1 MCEEQKSWIV
11 HERARIRASVLH
23 SEKEGKLA
31 TQVACGSCFQPYLQV
46 CDRWKQFFEKTEAA
60 FWSLVRTTFTWKSFG
75 EMKLRRL
82 KACKGGTA
90 GIRFCDV
97 TVTGQWSSPSG
108 WRNASEQ
115 EGGVNTPDWA
125 DPMIIAIMTSRR
137 KKRENAEKF
146 RKWRRRSLS
155 KQLFGASFST
165 HWSVKLCRF
174 FVESCNY
181 DLSLLRGKWNSEYS
195 RKIMRKV
202 YLKCFCPCPV

>member
-1 MCEEQKSWIV
+1 MLSSAFRQNSTRRTLDNKMANEDVYSISSDACADKMPMCYSK
-11 HERARIRASVLH
+11 
-23 SEKEGKLA
+23 
-31 TQVACGSCFQPYLQV
+31 
-46 CDRWKQFFEKTEAA
+46 
-60 FWSLVRTTFTWKSFG
+60 
-75 EMKLRRL
+75 
-82 KACKGGTA
+82 
-90 GIRFCDV
+90 
-97 TVTGQWSSPSG
+97 
-108 WRNASEQ
+108 Q

-137 KKRENAEKF
+137 KKRANAEKF
-146 RKWRRRSLS
+146 RKWRRRPLS

-202 YLKCFCPCPV
+202 YLKCFCPCPVLKIM